1 MNIKIL
7 PPEVQQ
13 GLLSLPQRRR
23 DMVTELRLR
32 IGRPATMLIQN
43 REEVL
48 PGNILVTD
56 KLLENLLNRATG
68 YSPYALKL
76 EESGLF
82 LPLEGGGR
90 LGLCGDAVIHD
101 GKLMGMRQLSS
112 VSVRIPHQIL
122 GVAKE
127 TAERLLSSGQ
137 VPSVL
142 IVSPPGEG
150 KTTFLRDLIR
160 LISQRGFRVAVADER
175 RELSGMTGGV
185 PQLELGPA
193 TDVLAGCPKET
204 GIPLLIRAMNPQVL
218 AVDEIS
224 GDRELELVTYAAF
237 CGIAV
242 LATAHGTDL
251 GSLQKRSL
259 YRRLLDSGAFSWCI
273 TLKRGAVPKMERVE
287 AE

>member
-7 PPEVQQ
+7 PPEIQQ
-13 GLLSLPQRRR
+13 GLLAIPQSRRELI
-23 DMVTELRLR
+23 TELRFR
-32 IGRPATMLIQN
+32 IGRPAMVLIEN

-48 PGNILVTD
+48 PGSVTVTD
-56 KLLENLLNRATG
+56 RLLEELLNRATG

-76 EESGLF
+76 EETGLF

-90 LGLCGDAVIHD
+90 MGLCGETVIRD
-101 GKLMGMRQLSS
+101 GKLFGLRQLSS
-112 VSVRIPHQIL
+112 VSIRIPHEII

-127 TAERLLSSGQ
+127 TAERLLGDGQ
-137 VPSVL
+137 VPSLL

-175 RELSGMTGGV
+175 REISGMTGGR
-185 PQLELGPA
+185 PQLELGPT
-193 TDVLAGCPKET
+193 TDILAGCLKEQA
-204 GIPLLIRAMNPQVL
+204 IPLLIRAMNPQVL

-224 GDRELELVTYAAF
+224 SLRELEQIQYAAF
-237 CGIAV
+237 SGVTV

-251 GSLQKRSL
+251 GSLQQRPM
-259 YRRLLDSGAFSWCI
+259 YRRLLASGAFSWCI
-273 TLKRGAVPKMERVE
+273 TLKRGTPPKLERVD